1 MVDEGA
7 SSGANRDAASNEEC
21 DEYDRHDFEVLSSLH
36 EVDLRDF
43 SQKFWNACDLNFG
56 TLLSKSKHFLPLLM
70 SMGTC
75 ALLKELYRECNV
87 KKLNND
93 GILRVQLQTHYLD
106 RQKLIEKSVERRTK
120 VIMEGWAKI
129 IRGERGKVG

>member
-56 TLLSKSKHFLPLLM
+56 TLLSKSKHFLQFADVN
-70 SMGTC
+70 G
-75 ALLKELYRECNV
+75 NV
-87 KKLNND
+87 RIVK
-93 GILRVQLQTHYLD
+93 RAV
-106 RQKLIEKSVERRTK
+106 S
-120 VIMEGWAKI
+120 
-129 IRGERGKVG
+129 

>member
-1 MVDEGA
+1 
-7 SSGANRDAASNEEC
+7 
-21 DEYDRHDFEVLSSLH
+21 
-36 EVDLRDF
+36 
-43 SQKFWNACDLNFG
+43 
-56 TLLSKSKHFLPLLM
+56 
-70 SMGTC
+70 MGTC
-75 ALLKELYRECNV
+75 TLLKELYRECNV